1 MSLVTSL
8 KNLTLS
14 PLSRCVLVMQEISRR
29 ALARDAAAI
38 ADMAGRA
45 AAQARRTIDLDAQ
58 QAAGI
63 TPEVAELAHMVD
75 HGVNAIHG
83 YCNAQISVYRGE
95 QRAAAAER
103 VKHSL
108 LPGSAHDISALPHAA
123 QPAEVDALLRRA
135 KAPALAAEM
144 SLLVEM
150 PVLLARL
157 RVLNQKYDAALLR
170 IASSGPTSRAGTAD
184 SAGSAGSAD
193 TAGTTGSAGSAV
205 RAERERCQELL
216 AETVALIQEHCAQ
229 PERRADRDYLLEP
242 ILRHD
247 LATNDEHDRS
257 IESAA

>member
-8 KNLTLS
+8 KNLNVS

-29 ALARDAAAI
+29 ALARDADAI
-38 ADMAGRA
+38 AELAGRA
-45 AAQARRTIDLDAQ
+45 VAQARRTIDLDAQ

-63 TPEVAELAHMVD
+63 TPEVAELALMVD

-103 VKHSL
+103 VKHAL
-108 LPGSAHDISALPHAA
+108 LPGGAHGITTLPHAA

-135 KAPALAAEM
+135 KAPELAEDM
-144 SLLVEM
+144 GSLVEM

-157 RVLNQKYDAALLR
+157 RMLNQKYGAALLR
-170 IASSGPTSRAGTAD
+170 L
-184 SAGSAGSAD
+184 AGSGS
-193 TAGTTGSAGSAV
+193 TSAQGEQGQKGDVGEEV
-205 RAERERCQELL
+205 RAEHERCQALL
-216 AETVALIQEHCAQ
+216 AETVALIQEHCAE

-242 ILRHD
+242 ILRPD
-247 LATNDEHDRS
+247 LARNDEKQDHS
-257 IESAA
+257 IEESAA

>member
-8 KNLTLS
+8 KNLNVS

-29 ALARDAAAI
+29 ALARDADAI
-38 ADMAGRA
+38 AEMAGRA
-45 AAQARRTIDLDAQ
+45 VAQARRTIDLDAQ

-63 TPEVAELAHMVD
+63 TPEVAELALMVD

-95 QRAAAAER
+95 PRAAAAEH
-103 VKHSL
+103 VKHTL
-108 LPGSAHDISALPHAA
+108 LPGGVHGITALPHAA

-135 KAPALAAEM
+135 KAPGLAEDM
-144 SLLVEM
+144 GSLVEM

-157 RVLNQKYDAALLR
+157 RMLNQKYGAALLR
-170 IASSGPTSRAGTAD
+170 L
-184 SAGSAGSAD
+184 AGSGS
-193 TAGTTGSAGSAV
+193 TPEQGEQGNEV

-216 AETVALIQEHCAQ
+216 AETVALIQEQCAQ

-242 ILRHD
+242 ILRPD
-247 LATNDEHDRS
+247 LARHETQGHS
-257 IESAA
+257 IEESAA